1 MSENSRLQTSGFRL
15 KEQPETTMA
24 GQGRVLSLRK
34 EEATTATLEEA
45 VPEMLDEMLARFQ
58 EVGVARMLR
67 LADEM
72 VRARLERPAAS
83 HLTRPGQAN

>member
-1 MSENSRLQTSGFRL
+1 MA
-15 KEQPETTMA
+15 KAMETATA
-24 GQGRVLSLRK
+24 ITT
-34 EEATTATLEEA
+34 ATATTTTATLEET

-58 EVGVARMLR
+58 EVGVARILR

-72 VRARLERPAAS
+72 VRARLELSAAS